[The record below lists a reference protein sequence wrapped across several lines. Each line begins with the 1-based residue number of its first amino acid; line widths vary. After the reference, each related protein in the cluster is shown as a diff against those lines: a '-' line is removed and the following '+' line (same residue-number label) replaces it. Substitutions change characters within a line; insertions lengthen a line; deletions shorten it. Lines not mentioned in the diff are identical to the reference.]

1 MKYISTLAL
10 TLLASPA
17 LAHAADTAADPYL
30 WLEDVEGEKALEWV
44 KARNTPSLAVLEAQ
58 PKFAEYRA
66 KAEAILS
73 DKRRIPTPSIQGE
86 SVVNFWQDDTHVR
99 GIWRKASLKSYLSGQ
114 PQWQTLIDMDAL
126 AKAEDKN
133 WVWKGATC
141 LKPDYVRC
149 LVALSNGGKDAVEVR
164 EFDTR
169 TGQFVEGGFRLPE
182 AKVRLDW
189 LDRDTLLVGTD
200 FGPGSLTNS
209 GYPRIVKLWKRGADL
224 ASAKTVFEGKAEDV
238 WAAPDISISER
249 GTYPLIVRGTSFYTS
264 EIHHMKA
271 DGSLVRSP
279 LPVDAD
285 YKLVFNGKLV
295 ALLRTS
301 WTYNGATYPQGSLI
315 AYAIAPLLN
324 GQPVTVEQVFA
335 PKAGQAISEIDGA
348 KDTLYV
354 SILDNVRGRLLAV
367 KPGQNGAWTAT
378 DLNVGQ
384 DVALE
389 LVSAA
394 SKSDLILFKR
404 EGYTTPSELVAAGD
418 GPTKVAYALP
428 ARFDASKFTV
438 EQLFATS
445 KDGTKV
451 PYSIV
456 KPKDAKGPLPVWMFA
471 YGGFE
476 IPLVPSY
483 VAPEYQFWIEEGG
496 AYVVAN
502 LRGGGEYGPTWHQAA
517 LLENRQRAFDDLF
530 AVSEDL
536 INRGITTP
544 AKFGLYGRSNGGLL
558 TSVALTQRPDL
569 YGAIISGVPLADMKR
584 YHLLLAGASWMA
596 EYGNPDDPKQWE
608 FISRYSP
615 YQKLAAGQNY
625 PQIFYYTSTKDD
637 RVHPGH
643 ARKMVA
649 KLEELGSPYFYYENL
664 DGGHAGVANLKENAY
679 RVALMLAY
687 LNSQLKAKMR
697 VAAPALPLTS
707 GTASTA
713 SAAK

>member
-1 MKYISTLAL
+1 MRYISSLAL

-17 LAHAADTAADPYL
+17 VAYAADTVTDPYL
-30 WLEDVEGEKALEWV
+30 WLEEVEGEKALEWV
-44 KARNTPSLAVLEAQ
+44 KARNTPSVAVLEAQ
-58 PKFAEYRA
+58 PRFAEYRA

-86 SVVNFWQDDTHVR
+86 NVVNFWQDDTHVR
-99 GIWRKASLKSYLSGQ
+99 GIWRKATLKSYLSGQ
-114 PQWQTLIDMDAL
+114 PQWRTLIDMDQL
-126 AKAEDKN
+126 AKAEGKN

-164 EFDTR
+164 EFDTV
-169 TGQFVEGGFRLPE
+169 TGQFVADGFRLPE
-182 AKVRLDW
+182 AKMQLDW
-189 LDRDTLLVGTD
+189 LDRDTLIVGTD
-200 FGPGSLTNS
+200 FGEGSLTSS
-209 GYPRIVKLWKRGADL
+209 GYPRILKGWKRGTDL
-224 ASAKTVFEGKAEDV
+224 AAARTVFEASAEDV
-238 WAAPDISISER
+238 WAAPDVSISER
-249 GTYPLIVRGTSFYTS
+249 GTYPVIMRGISFYTG

-279 LPVDAD
+279 LPIDAD

-295 ALLRTS
+295 ALLRTD
-301 WTYNGATYPQGSLI
+301 WTYNGTTYPKGSLI
-315 AYAIAPLLN
+315 AYAIDPLLN
-324 GQPVTVEQVFA
+324 GQPIAIEQVYA
-335 PKAGQAISEIDGA
+335 PRQGQAISEIEGA
-348 KDTLYV
+348 KDALYV
-354 SILDNVRGRLLAV
+354 NILDNVRGRLLAL
-367 KPGQNGAWTAT
+367 KPGQNGAWAAT
-378 DLNVGQ
+378 DLNVGK

-389 LVSAA
+389 LVSAG

-418 GPTKVAYALP
+418 GPTRVAYALP
-428 ARFDASKFTV
+428 ARFDASRFTV

-445 KDGTKV
+445 KDGTRV

-536 INRGITTP
+536 ISRGITTP
-544 AKFGLYGRSNGGLL
+544 AKFGVYGRSNGGLL

-596 EYGNPDDPKQWE
+596 EYGNPDDPAQWS

-615 YQKLAAGQNY
+615 YQKLEAGKKY

-643 ARKMVA
+643 ARKMAA
-649 KLEELGSPYFYYENL
+649 KLEELGYPYFYYENL
-664 DGGHAGVANLKENAY
+664 DGGHAGVANLKETAY
-679 RVALMLAY
+679 RAALMLVY
-687 LNSQLKAKMR
+687 MNSQLKAETR